1 MSEYWIDNYGHVT
14 YCDGDAGVDVANH
27 EMVARQH
34 AFGLVHAALEAAN
47 RNKGDYPSLED
58 DPVYVDFLSV
68 FDSIASNEYG
78 LDCTDLRCKLCD
90 VNPSQ
95 DLSSVD
101 LIVIW
106 TGLPELVVQFALQ
119 SEPNTEDVRLYA
131 MQHWGWHRVVVKG
144 SYPSIE
150 SWRVTRQLIK
160 RMHFWIEE
168 CEDGREGITWTWYVR
183 STGKQFEITSE
194 EMRDGLIN
202 VRSEV
207 R

>member
-1 MSEYWIDNYGHVT
+1 MSEYWIDNHGHVT

-34 AFGLVHAALEAAN
+34 AFGLVYAALSAAN
-47 RNKGDYPSLED
+47 PD
-58 DPVYVDFLSV
+58 DPVYDEFLSV
-68 FDSIASNEYG
+68 FDLIASNEYG
-78 LDCTDLRCKLCD
+78 LDCIELRCRLAD

-95 DLSSVD
+95 DLSCDD
-101 LIVIW
+101 LLALW

-150 SWRVTRQLIK
+150 SWRVTRAIIK

-168 CEDGREGITWTWYVR
+168 CEGDREDITWTWYVR
-183 STGKQFEITSE
+183 STDKQFEITSE
-194 EMRDGLIN
+194 EMREGLIN